1 MQAESWID
9 QAWNRHADE
18 PAVVAAELDSPAAAD
33 AADDAAVSALL
44 RLSHHVHGAHLG
56 LVAEGRAQLKR
67 LVALPGA
74 GDGARA
80 DAALFD
86 ASLAATG
93 GEETLLAPLP
103 PSTRARA
110 QALAASNLCERDAV
124 RASRL
129 LTAAVAGVEAAAL
142 PDTDPAVRTLATTGH
157 NVAVAMEE
165 RPSLND
171 AERALMLQAAAVSL
185 AYWRRAGTWLHEER
199 AHYRLAHS
207 HRKAGDLAAARHHA
221 QACLA
226 IVSAHGDEALEVFF
240 GCEALAR
247 IEAAEGRAEALAATL
262 ARQRA
267 AFERLAEDDRGWCRA
282 TLEQVEQL
290 QQLARS
296 AGSHP

>member
-18 PAVVAAELDSPAAAD
+18 PAAVAAELDSPAAAD
-33 AADDAAVSALL
+33 AADDATVSALL

-56 LVAEGRAQLKR
+56 LVAEGRAQLTR

-93 GEETLLAPLP
+93 GDETLLAPLP
-103 PSTRARA
+103 PGTRARV
-110 QALAASNLCERDAV
+110 QALAASNLCGRDAV
-124 RASRL
+124 RARQL
-129 LTAAVAGVEAAAL
+129 LTAAVEDVEAAVL
-142 PDTDPAVRTLATTGH
+142 PDADPAVRTLATTGH

-171 AERALMLQAAAVSL
+171 TERALMLQAADVSL
-185 AYWRRAGTWLHEER
+185 ACWRRAGTWLHEER

-207 HRKAGDLAAARHHA
+207 HRKAGNLATARQHA

-226 IVSAHGDEALEVFF
+226 IVAAHGDEALEVFF
-240 GCEALAR
+240 GCEALGLV
-247 IEAAEGRAEALAATL
+247 EAAARDGAAHARALAA
-262 ARQRA
+262 ARA
-267 AFERLAEDDRGWCRA
+267 AFERLSPDDQSWCRA
-282 TLEQVEQL
+282 SLDK
-290 QQLARS
+290 LA
-296 AGSHP
+296 AALP